1 MTTKVEIDAKRY
13 IKRGWNV
20 VPVPRGEKGPVLEKW
35 QELRIKA
42 DEVDEFFVGESNIGI
57 LLGEAS
63 GGLTDADMDCD
74 EAEYVGS
81 KLLPKTLTSG
91 RGSKVRHYWYT
102 APGSKSYKFKDV
114 DGKVIAEIRGDQQTL
129 VPPSRH
135 PSGDLYEWKNERE
148 PREIE
153 AHKLRSA
160 VARVAVSA
168 LIAKHLPDSGRHD
181 IALAYAGLMLRPL
194 MELEMD
200 KDDAVEYV
208 WEILETAWEYHDADK
223 EALKDLYA
231 IIEDTAEKIEADE
244 PATGGKTL
252 KELLA
257 DGEQIVRKIK
267 DWLGWGELTP
277 EQREQVEQRNR
288 EKRAEKAEPLCADL
302 AATPDLLKALYD
314 RVAESGLLG
323 EQENAKLLLLAAVSL
338 VRGNPISAIIKGTSA
353 VGKSEIIKAVSRAL
367 PPEMVVERQSMSS
380 QSLVYMGENGQLKNR
395 LLVVYE
401 LGGFGQEG
409 SEGLE
414 QAKQLLSEGRISRQT
429 VDRDE
434 KNRNTGRAIVT
445 EGPTAMW
452 TTPTRVKT
460 DYELSTR
467 VFELTPDDGQQQ
479 TALINAKAFDYEADE
494 TETNFTDCQALFTWL
509 MGQDNRVYFPYGKAL
524 GQMLPKS
531 AVKMRREA
539 PRIRLLIDAHATL
552 HRATRERD
560 ERGRI
565 VATLEDYAAV
575 RDLVEPFVGTAS
587 EQGVKPQVRET
598 VEAAIRLLDSEDF
611 MHEGVTATE
620 LSPELGGLDR
630 SAVYKRI
637 QAAYP
642 YLIESESKRGRAKQY
657 ERGEELPASGN
668 VLPTPDELCKCAS
681 KSTPEGENTGNGK
694 KGIEKLA
701 QFGAQLAHSSSLFRG
716 VEIEKSLTNGKNTRE
731 DAPEK
736 HESTRGSIGLHT
748 CTLRDQEPA
757 ESEGSRTVRTN
768 CASPRTTKR
777 ATEFLKAQKQG
788 ALLVGPPNPLNE
800 QVASFFPSLTTQEV
814 EDVAAQ
820 VAA

>member
-302 AATPDLLKALYD
+302 AATPDLLKAL
-314 RVAESGLLG
+314 S
-323 EQENAKLLLLAAVSL
+323 
-338 VRGNPISAIIKGTSA
+338 
-353 VGKSEIIKAVSRAL
+353 
-367 PPEMVVERQSMSS
+367 VV
-380 QSLVYMGENGQLKNR
+380 
-395 LLVVYE
+395 
-401 LGGFGQEG
+401 
-409 SEGLE
+409 
-414 QAKQLLSEGRISRQT
+414 
-429 VDRDE
+429 
-434 KNRNTGRAIVT
+434 
-445 EGPTAMW
+445 
-452 TTPTRVKT
+452 
-460 DYELSTR
+460 
-467 VFELTPDDGQQQ
+467 
-479 TALINAKAFDYEADE
+479 
-494 TETNFTDCQALFTWL
+494 C
-509 MGQDNRVYFPYGKAL
+509 
-524 GQMLPKS
+524 
-531 AVKMRREA
+531 
-539 PRIRLLIDAHATL
+539 
-552 HRATRERD
+552 
-560 ERGRI
+560 
-565 VATLEDYAAV
+565 
-575 RDLVEPFVGTAS
+575 
-587 EQGVKPQVRET
+587 
-598 VEAAIRLLDSEDF
+598 
-611 MHEGVTATE
+611 
-620 LSPELGGLDR
+620 
-630 SAVYKRI
+630 
-637 QAAYP
+637 
-642 YLIESESKRGRAKQY
+642 
-657 ERGEELPASGN
+657 
-668 VLPTPDELCKCAS
+668 
-681 KSTPEGENTGNGK
+681 
-694 KGIEKLA
+694 
-701 QFGAQLAHSSSLFRG
+701 
-716 VEIEKSLTNGKNTRE
+716 
-731 DAPEK
+731 
-736 HESTRGSIGLHT
+736 
-748 CTLRDQEPA
+748 
-757 ESEGSRTVRTN
+757 
-768 CASPRTTKR
+768 
-777 ATEFLKAQKQG
+777 
-788 ALLVGPPNPLNE
+788 
-800 QVASFFPSLTTQEV
+800 
-814 EDVAAQ
+814 
-820 VAA
+820 